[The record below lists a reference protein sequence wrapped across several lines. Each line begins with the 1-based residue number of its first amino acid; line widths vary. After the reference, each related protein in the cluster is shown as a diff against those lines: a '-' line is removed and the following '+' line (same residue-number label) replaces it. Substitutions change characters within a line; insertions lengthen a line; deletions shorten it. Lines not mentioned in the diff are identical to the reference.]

1 MIAYTSKT
9 QVTIND
15 TNRLPESRVN
25 DEILVQ
31 LRMSQLCQMLKNSP
45 QIFIILLNQ
54 GIESFCLSLY

>member
-31 LRMSQLCQMLKNSP
+31 LRM
-45 QIFIILLNQ
+45 
-54 GIESFCLSLY
+54 

>member
-15 TNRLPESRVN
+15 TNRLPESRVH

-31 LRMSQLCQMLKNSP
+31 LRMSKLCQMLKNSL